1 MGRRIFA
8 ADEQAFYRMPPMS
21 LLART
26 RIRLVRGEFRAFL
39 VALLLYGVFYATFF
53 VQSFLSGNLLA
64 TSDSFDYGVADYLSP
79 VAIWTDGM
87 LSGFPFAADPQSFVW
102 HPLLQACR
110 LLGVDWNIFL
120 ISAYPIAGATSFLLI
135 RRLTGSHLAAGFGGL
150 VCSLN
155 AIMVGYVGNFNV
167 IHAFAWVPLV
177 FYGLQRIRESDVRG
191 GTAVAAIAGALMWLG
206 HPQVSVY
213 AVYLAGVM
221 VLGQLAIDR
230 PSLARAAVRVSWSL
244 AAILLGILL
253 AGCMFLPAMELTAVT
268 ERTGTSWGLYNSSV
282 LPPRELLTIWM
293 PMVFGGFWTPS
304 GGVPGLTA
312 GDSPYL
318 GLLPVAL
325 SSIAPLVSSK
335 RSEASLWCVLALLEL
350 LLSMAGATPVGTLF
364 YYLPGFASFQAPV
377 RHLFLFSLCTAVAS
391 GFAMSEITRRPVVLR
406 AVAVALPCISA
417 IALVAFVPA
426 VVWSG
431 VFESLRSSAPDYAW
445 WAVWWPAC
453 VAGAFMLMA
462 LAGGQLP
469 SRRAAGATAGVA
481 LIVVQAVDMSAVH
494 YRMPGRRFQYA
505 DVPRAEAA
513 PHPRMEALRD
523 DLRRTGER
531 VLPVDGSRNPFLQSN
546 LTRAWDIPVASGSA
560 SLGIQAYMELLR
572 MGPSGDVS
580 PDSLSP
586 DNRSLDLF
594 AVRYVLVPEGSTLSD
609 ALQHQPSRWQ
619 PRENLHYYEH
629 DPDTHYTLFQNLRSR
644 PRAWCAPHIE
654 DATSDQSLRI
664 VRTGRLPDGREFDPA
679 QTALVEPGAVQG
691 WNSDEDAPAAG
702 VERPAARTYRVHATS
717 SCMLVLS
724 DVFYT
729 WWRASVDDAPRE
741 PMIVNHSMMG
751 IPLEAGSHVIRL
763 WLQPTSIWIGFAL
776 SGIGVIL
783 TLALV
788 LLS

>member
-1 MGRRIFA
+1 
-8 ADEQAFYRMPPMS
+8 MS
-21 LLART
+21 VLAST
-26 RIRLVRGEFRAFL
+26 SIRSVRGEFRVFL
-39 VALLLYGVFYATFF
+39 VALLLYGLFYATFF

-64 TSDSFDYGVADYLSP
+64 PSDSFDYGVADYLSR
-79 VAIWTDGM
+79 VAIWSDGM
-87 LSGFPFAADPQSFVW
+87 FSGFPFAADPQSFVW
-102 HPLLQACR
+102 HPLLQVCR
-110 LLGVDWNIFL
+110 LLGVDWNVFL
-120 ISAYPIAGATSFLLI
+120 ISAYAIAGASSFLLI

-155 AIMVGYVGNFNV
+155 AIMIGYVANFNV
-167 IHAFAWVPLV
+167 IHAFAWVPLL
-177 FYGLQRIRESDVRG
+177 FYGLQRIREGDVRV

-230 PSLARAAVRVSWSL
+230 PSLAGAAMRVSWSL
-244 AAILLGILL
+244 AAILLGVLL
-253 AGCMFLPAMELTAVT
+253 AGCMFLPAMELTAVST
-268 ERTGTSWGLYNSSV
+268 RSETGWELYNSSA
-282 LPPRELLTIWM
+282 LPPRELLTMWM
-293 PMVFGGFWTPS
+293 PMVFGGFWTPG
-304 GGVPGLTA
+304 GGVPAFTA

-325 SSIAPLVSSK
+325 SLIAPFVSSK

-364 YYLPGFASFQAPV
+364 YYLPGFDSFQAPV

-406 AVAVALPCISA
+406 SVAVALPCISA
-417 IALVAFVPA
+417 IALVAFLPA

-431 VFESLRSSAPDYAW
+431 LFEMLRSSAPDYAW

-469 SRRAAGATAGVA
+469 SRRAAGITVGVA
-481 LIVVQAVDMSAVH
+481 LIVMQAVDMSAVH

-513 PHPRMEALRD
+513 PHRKMEALRD
-523 DLRRTGER
+523 ELRRTGQR
-531 VLPVDGSRNPFLQSN
+531 ALPVDGSRNQFLLAN
-546 LTRAWDIPVASGSA
+546 LTRAWDIPVASGTA

-572 MGPSGDVS
+572 MGPSGAVS
-580 PDSLSP
+580 PDSLSL

-594 AVRYVLVPEGSTLSD
+594 AVRYVLVPEGSTLSE

-619 PRENLHYYEH
+619 PRENLHYYEQ

-654 DATSDQSLRI
+654 DASSDQSLSI

-679 QTALVEPGAVQG
+679 QTALVEPGSVQG
-691 WNSDEDAPAAG
+691 WNSDEDAPVATI
-702 VERPAARTYRVHATS
+702 ERSTARTYRVNARS
-717 SCMLVLS
+717 PCMLVLS
-724 DVFYT
+724 EVFYT

-741 PMIVNHSMMG
+741 PMIVNHSIMG
-751 IPLEAGSHVIRL
+751 IPLQAGSHVVRL
-763 WLQPTSIWIGFAL
+763 WLQPTSIWIGFTL

-788 LLS
+788 LLPEPAAR